1 MTRKKARIPREKS
14 QTATSPRQ
22 ASKQTRAAAPAP
34 ALAAFEALRVQLDEV
49 ETGTPA
55 RGFGAD
61 ALKVGGKIFAAL
73 SNGKLLLKLP
83 AARVAA
89 MIADGSC
96 EPFATGGRPM
106 KEWVLASPKRI
117 ADWAALAREARDFVA
132 RGN

>member
-1 MTRKKARIPREKS
+1 MTRKNARTPREKS

-22 ASKQTRAAAPAP
+22 ALKKTRAAASAP
-34 ALAAFEALRVQLDEV
+34 ALAAFEALCAQLGEV
-49 ETGTPA
+49 ETAPPA

-83 AARVAA
+83 ATRVAA
-89 MIADGSC
+89 MIADGIG

>member
-1 MTRKKARIPREKS
+1 MVRKGTPIPSASDQAASR
-14 QTATSPRQ
+14 PRQ
-22 ASKQTRAAAPAP
+22 AIEQSGFAATEP
-34 ALAAFEALRVQLDEV
+34 ALAALEALRVQLGEV
-49 ETGTPA
+49 ETGPPA
-55 RGFGAD
+55 RGFGAE

-89 MIADGSC
+89 MIADGSG

-117 ADWAALAREARDFVA
+117 AGWEALAHEAREFVA
-132 RGN
+132 GGD

>member
-1 MTRKKARIPREKS
+1 MKSRDAPRPAARGRS
-14 QTATSPRQ
+14 AARPRQ
-22 ASKQTRAAAPAP
+22 APARSRVAASVSAF
-34 ALAAFEALRVQLDEV
+34 AAFEALRAQLGEA
-49 ETGTPA
+49 ETGPPS

-83 AARVAA
+83 ATRVAA
-89 MIADGSC
+89 MIADGIG

>member
-1 MTRKKARIPREKS
+1 MVRKITPRPS
-14 QTATSPRQ
+14 AGGQASMGPRQ
-22 ASKQTRAAAPAP
+22 AIDQRGFAATKP